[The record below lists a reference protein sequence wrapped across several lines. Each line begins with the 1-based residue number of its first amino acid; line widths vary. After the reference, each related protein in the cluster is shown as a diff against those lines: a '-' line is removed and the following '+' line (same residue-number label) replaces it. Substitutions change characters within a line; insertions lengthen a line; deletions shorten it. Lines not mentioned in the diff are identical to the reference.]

1 MVSGQKNSQAV
12 KGFACMKNSTM
23 VFREDKQSKSSLR
36 HQQGGVPEDPL
47 GLAETSG
54 FYSLCKTESLRGLKH
69 DNIVLRFIFS

>member
-12 KGFACMKNSTM
+12 KGLAYMKNSTM

-36 HQQGGVPEDPL
+36 HQQGGIPEDPL

-54 FYSLCKTESLRGLKH
+54 FL
-69 DNIVLRFIFS
+69 FSVQNRVSQGFKA